1 MSATKTKHPNWGG
14 RRPGAGRPPTGI
26 MKAKISISVT
36 TEQWEKALKMWDG
49 KPSHLVDKLVCEY
62 VDKAK

>member
-1 MSATKTKHPNWGG
+1 
-14 RRPGAGRPPTGI
+14 

-62 VDKAK
+62 VEQAK